1 MHLVTNL
8 PAFLL
13 AVVLVS
19 ATPGPAFV
27 VVVRRTAVRGL
38 GYGLATIA
46 GLEIGLYVWALLVAS
61 GFAVVAASQVGFLA
75 LKVVGCGVLL
85 WLSWRSFR
93 SWWAERCLPDD
104 LDVVLELDRDPA
116 VGVVDEGTR
125 HGRLWAVGE
134 GFVVQMANPKA
145 AVFLF
150 ALYPQFVPADRPLF
164 ATTAVLGLL
173 QVAVECCVYGALAL
187 GVSRADTWFRR
198 SVVRRRLEAA
208 TGTVLVALGLR
219 LVLTDR

>member
-1 MHLVTNL
+1 MTDGLVTNL

-27 VVVRRTAVRGL
+27 LVVRRTAVRGL
-38 GYGLATIA
+38 GYGLATVV
-46 GLEIGLYVWALLVAS
+46 GLEVGLYVWALLVAS
-61 GFAVVAASQVGFLA
+61 GFAVVAASEAGYLV
-75 LKVVGCGVLL
+75 LKVVGCGVLF
-85 WLSWRSFR
+85 WLAWRSFAAWR
-93 SWWAERCLPDD
+93 TERHYPTD
-104 LDVVLELDRDPA
+104 LDPGPVVSTGSTDRQ
-116 VGVVDEGTR
+116 EHR

-145 AVFLF
+145 AVFLL

-187 GVSRADTWFRR
+187 GVSRANTWFRR
-198 SVVRRRLEAA
+198 SVVRRRLEAT
-208 TGTVLVALGLR
+208 TGTVLVVLGLR
-219 LVLTDR
+219 LAVSER